1 MGSQISI
8 TVASITVLLMVLGTP
23 IAVALGAA
31 SVVSLLIFN
40 IIPFVS
46 VAQQLFTGM
55 ESYILVAIPFFIF
68 AGVIMEAGGIARAL
82 INFTKSF
89 LGFSRGGLGAVN
101 IISSFI
107 FGGISGSSVADTAAI
122 GSIMVPTMV
131 EEGYS
136 KDYAAAITVTS
147 STLAVIV
154 PPSIIMLILGAVA
167 EISIA
172 KLLLGGI
179 LPGTLVVIFMM
190 IQNYYISFK
199 HNYGTIV
206 PFSFKNFFLSG
217 LRGLPALG
225 APVIII
231 GGILTGFI
239 TPTESGGMAVV
250 YSLIVSALIYKTL
263 SWKKLYDAIVKTAII
278 TGCVVFVI
286 GISNLFT
293 FILSFE
299 NTPQRIAEMIMGIS
313 HNKYLALFVINIFL
327 LVVGMIMDGGVAII
341 LLVPLLFPVAEHLG
355 LDPIHFG
362 IVFSINLAIGLVT
375 PPFGVC
381 LFSCCNIANLSM
393 ERLVKASL
401 PLYGSLLLTLFIV
414 TYFPAFVMLLPN
426 LLK

>member
-1 MGSQISI
+1 MGSEISI
-8 TVASITVLLMVLGTP
+8 TVAGITVLFMVLGTP

-31 SVVSLLIFN
+31 SVVALLIFN
-40 IIPFVS
+40 LIPFVS

-68 AGVIMEAGGIARAL
+68 AGVIMEAGGIAKAL
-82 INFTKSF
+82 IDFSKSF

-101 IISSFI
+101 IFSSFI

-122 GSIMVPTMV
+122 GSIMIPSMV
-131 EEGYS
+131 EEGYD
-136 KDYAAAITVTS
+136 KDYAAAITVIS

-179 LPGTLVVIFMM
+179 LPGVLVVIFMM
-190 IQNYYISFK
+190 AQNYYMSFK
-199 HNYGTIV
+199 YNYGTIV
-206 PFSFKNFFLSG
+206 PFSFKNFIKTG
-217 LRGLPALG
+217 IKGLPALG
-225 APVIII
+225 APLIII

-250 YSLIVSALIYKTL
+250 YSLIVSAFVYKTL
-263 SWKKLYDAIVKTAII
+263 SWKKLYDAVIKTAII

-286 GISNLFT
+286 GVSNLFT

-299 NTPQRIAEMIMGIS
+299 NTPQRIAEMILSIS
-313 HNKYLALFVINIFL
+313 DNKYLALFVINIFL
-327 LVVGMIMDGGVAII
+327 LCIGMIMDGGVAII
-341 LLVPLLFPVAEHLG
+341 LLVPLLFPVAYELG

-362 IVFSINLAIGLVT
+362 VMFSINLAIGLVT

-381 LFSCCNIANLSM
+381 LFSCCNIAELSM
-393 ERLVKASL
+393 AKLVKASL
-401 PLYGSLLLTLFIV
+401 PLYASLLLTLFIV
-414 TYFPAFVMLLPN
+414 TYAPSFVLLLPN

>member
-1 MGSQISI
+1 MDSQISI
-8 TVASITVLLMVLGTP
+8 TVAGITILFMVLGTP

-31 SVVSLLIFN
+31 SVVALLIYN
-40 IIPFVS
+40 LIPFVS

-82 INFTKSF
+82 INFSKSF

-101 IISSFI
+101 IFSSFI

-122 GSIMVPTMV
+122 GSIMIPSMV
-131 EEGYS
+131 EEGYD
-136 KDYAAAITVTS
+136 KDYASAITVIS

-179 LPGTLVVIFMM
+179 MPGVLVVIFMM
-190 IQNYYISFK
+190 AQNYYMSFK
-199 HNYGTIV
+199 YNYGTIV
-206 PFSFKNFFLSG
+206 PFSFENFFKTG
-217 LRGLPALG
+217 IRGLPALG
-225 APVIII
+225 APLIII

-250 YSLIVSALIYKTL
+250 YSLLVSAFIYKTL
-263 SWKKLYDAIVKTAII
+263 SWKKLYDAVIKTAII

-286 GISNLFT
+286 GVSNLFT

-299 NTPQRIAEMIMGIS
+299 NTPQRIAEMILSIS
-313 HNKYLALFVINIFL
+313 DNKYLALFVINIFL
-327 LVVGMIMDGGVAII
+327 LCIGMIMDGGVAII
-341 LLVPLLFPVAEHLG
+341 LLVPLLFPVARQLG

-362 IVFSINLAIGLVT
+362 VMFSINLAIGLVT

-381 LFSCCNIANLSM
+381 LFSCCNIANISM
-393 ERLVKASL
+393 AKLVKASL
-401 PLYGSLLLTLFIV
+401 PLCASLLLTLFIV
-414 TYFPAFVMLLPN
+414 TYSPAFVMMLPN

>member
-206 PFSFKNFFLSG
+206 PFSIKNFFLSA

-225 APVIII
+225 APIIII

-250 YSLIVSALIYKTL
+250 YSLIVSAVVYKTL
-263 SWKKLYDAIVKTAII
+263 SWKKLYEAIVKTAII

-381 LFSCCNIANLSM
+381 LFSCCNISQLSM

-414 TYFPAFVMLLPN
+414 TYFPSFVMLLPN